1 MASLYKRNGVWY
13 AAFVLDGRRVCRS
26 TKTTRKPDALRFLS
40 QFHDTPPKPRVASFS
55 GFLQDFLAFSQSNH
69 APSSYRCYKRVCKD
83 FLSFA
88 GNVPIDAVGPVDI
101 EKFKIA
107 RLKTVKPVSVNIE
120 LRMLKAAFGYAVKW
134 GLIEKSPFKGA
145 SFVRISQQQPA
156 FLAEGDVRKLLEVVD
171 HPHLRDII
179 LFPFTQACVEGR

>member
-83 FLSFA
+83 FLSFV
-88 GNVPIDAVGPVDI
+88 GSVPLDAIRPVDI

-107 RLKTVKPVSVNIE
+107 RLKTIKPVSVNIE

-134 GLIEKSPFKGA
+134 GLNGAVPFSSLWRIDSSPLVGYVK
-145 SFVRISQQQPA
+145 
-156 FLAEGDVRKLLEVVD
+156 EGDSLPRTRVVSTLIEVVK
-171 HPHLRDII
+171 
-179 LFPFTQACVEGR
+179 